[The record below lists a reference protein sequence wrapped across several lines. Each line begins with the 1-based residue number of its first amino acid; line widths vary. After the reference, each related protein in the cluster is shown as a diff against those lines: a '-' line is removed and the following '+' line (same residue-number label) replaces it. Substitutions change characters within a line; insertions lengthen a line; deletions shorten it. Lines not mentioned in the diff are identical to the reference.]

1 MNPNGQTEFHL
12 RSMTMRFLFSLLLLT
27 VLVPAT
33 EAIAEELTKAT
44 VYKDPNCG
52 CCHNYVSYLRENGFE
67 VEVVDTGDLSSI
79 KQSHGVPEDLAGC
92 HSTLVEGYVVEG
104 HVPIAIV
111 KRLLQEKPAISGISL
126 PGMPLG
132 SPGMDGEKEGPFV
145 VYEIAKDGSPAD
157 PIVYATE

>member
-1 MNPNGQTEFHL
+1 
-12 RSMTMRFLFSLLLLT
+12 MRILLSLLLLT
-27 VLVPAT
+27 VLVPAHAALAD
-33 EAIAEELTKAT
+33 EPVKAT

-92 HSTLVEGYVVEG
+92 HSTIVGGYVVEG
-104 HVPIAIV
+104 HVPVAIV
-111 KRLLQEKPAISGISL
+111 KRLLQEKPEILGISL

-132 SPGMDGEKEGPFV
+132 SPGMDGDKEGPFV
-145 VYEIAKDGSPAD
+145 VYEIAKDSGSGSPK
-157 PIVYATE
+157 IYATE

>member
-1 MNPNGQTEFHL
+1 
-12 RSMTMRFLFSLLLLT
+12 MRILLSLLLLT
-27 VLVPAT
+27 VLVSPCAALAV
-33 EAIAEELTKAT
+33 EPVKAT

-92 HSTLVEGYVVEG
+92 HSTMVGGYVVEG
-104 HVPIAIV
+104 HVPIGIV
-111 KRLLQEKPAISGISL
+111 NRMLQEKPEIRGISL

-132 SPGMDGEKEGPFV
+132 SPGMDGAKEGPFV
-145 VYEIAKDGSPAD
+145 VYEITANDSPD
-157 PIVYATE
+157 NRKVYATE

>member
-1 MNPNGQTEFHL
+1 
-12 RSMTMRFLFSLLLLT
+12 MRILLSLLLLT
-27 VLVPAT
+27 VLVSPGAALAG
-33 EAIAEELTKAT
+33 EPVNAT

-52 CCHNYVSYLRENGFE
+52 CCHNYVSHLRENGFD

-92 HSTLVEGYVVEG
+92 HSTLVGGYVVEG

-111 KRLLQEKPAISGISL
+111 KRLLQEKPTIRGISL

-132 SPGMDGEKEGPFV
+132 SPGMDGIKEGPFV
-145 VYEIAKDGSPAD
+145 VYEITANDNPDDRK
-157 PIVYATE
+157 VYATE

>member
-1 MNPNGQTEFHL
+1 
-12 RSMTMRFLFSLLLLT
+12 MRILLALLLLT
-27 VLVPAT
+27 ALVLPRAALADEPV
-33 EAIAEELTKAT
+33 KAT

-92 HSTLVEGYVVEG
+92 HSTLVGGYVIEG
-104 HVPIAIV
+104 HVPVATV
-111 KRLLQEKPAISGISL
+111 KRLLQEKPPILGISL

-132 SPGMDGEKEGPFV
+132 SPGMDGVKEGPFV
-145 VYEIAKDGSPAD
+145 IYEIEKDGGSAKPK
-157 PIVYATE
+157 IYATE